1 MIVTIIIAVILIL
14 AVYRGM
20 KRGLIIQL
28 LYTLGYIGVYIF
40 ARVTAPNVST
50 WLATWSGSAAASLG
64 VTRTI
69 AFLMM
74 IALGWFIVRMLARW
88 SRLLTWLPV
97 IKQVNSVA
105 GAAVAFILNYLGL
118 FIVLTVLNFIPN
130 TAVQYQISQSSAAQ
144 VIINKTPVL
153 TSQLLQKYLFDTNDS
168 DNTDNSGTTNDES
181 TSNSA
186 QNDAVTIPDTNDI

>member
-1 MIVTIIIAVILIL
+1 MIVTIIIAVILIM
-14 AVYRGM
+14 AVYRGL

-40 ARVTAPNVST
+40 ARLTAPNVSA

-64 VTRTI
+64 VTNTI

-88 SRLLTWLPV
+88 SRLITWLPV
-97 IKQVNSVA
+97 IKQVNGVA
-105 GAAVAFILNYLGL
+105 GAIVAFVLNYLGL

-130 TAVQYQISQSSAAQ
+130 TAVQNQISQSSAAQ
-144 VIINKTPVL
+144 VIIDKTPVL
-153 TSQLLQKYLFDTNDS
+153 TSQLLQKYLFNDE
-168 DNTDNSGTTNDES
+168 NNDNSDSSSTATDES
-181 TSNSA
+181 MSDQSGE
-186 QNDAVTIPDTNDI
+186 VTATDTAAI